1 MGKEGVRVFKLCLI
15 KASFF
20 FFFDYL
26 TSLKLPA
33 WLGAPHW
40 DAGGGGSAPLSP
52 PQTWPRNP
60 HECAPLSWEPAAP
73 HQPTA
78 N

>member
-40 DAGGGGSAPLSP
+40 DAGGGLSP
-52 PQTWPRNP
+52 IIPSPNL
-60 HECAPLSWEPAAP
+60 AP
-73 HQPTA
+73 
-78 N
+78 

>member
-20 FFFDYL
+20 FLFDYL

-40 DAGGGGSAPLSP
+40 DAGGGAQPHYLLPKPGPVTP
-52 PQTWPRNP
+52 MNVPR
-60 HECAPLSWEPAAP
+60 
-73 HQPTA
+73 
-78 N
+78 